1 MEACQGLAN
10 DLASDNWPLTVGNG
24 GGDHHH
30 HHLEHGAGGDGA
42 CHEEEGHLGQGG
54 ATCSVC
60 KEVSL
65 YRFKNSSF
73 ARKFVFFPSRSL
85 LLHFI
90 IRLRNAVVC
99 KIASVS

>member
-24 GGDHHH
+24 GNDHHH
-30 HHLEHGAGGDGA
+30 HEHGAGGDGA
-42 CHEEEGHLGQGG
+42 CHEEEGHMVQGG

-90 IRLRNAVVC
+90 TRLKNAVVC
-99 KIASVS
+99 KIASAS

>member
-42 CHEEEGHLGQGG
+42 CHEEGGHHPGQGG
-54 ATCSVC
+54 AACSVC

-65 YRFKNSSF
+65 GRF
-73 ARKFVFFPSRSL
+73 
-85 LLHFI
+85 
-90 IRLRNAVVC
+90 
-99 KIASVS
+99 